1 MAQKKINYELLT
13 WTLLPYLFI
22 ASLIRSWYEASAEG
36 EPNLMA
42 IVVGLSTLPIV
53 AFLVMRLLALIA
65 KKRKK
70 EVILPRWIDLFFV
83 YLLGFAGAFGCLA
96 YSTRAFWIAVPALM
110 VFACIFMLIKAFV
123 ATRPEPKE

>member
-13 WTLLPYLFI
+13 WTLLPYFI
-22 ASLIRSWYEASAEG
+22 IIFFIKSWYELPAEG
-36 EPNLMA
+36 ELNLTP

-53 AFLVMRLLALIA
+53 AFLVMRLFALIA

-70 EVILPRWIDLFFV
+70 EVILPRWRDLFFV
-83 YLLGFAGAFGCLA
+83 YVLAFAGAFVCLS
-96 YSTRAFWIAVPALM
+96 YSTRAFWIAVPVLM
-110 VFACIFMLIKAFV
+110 VFACIFMLIKAFI

>member
-13 WTLLPYLFI
+13 WALLPYLLIALFI
-22 ASLIRSWYEASAEG
+22 GFWYKGSAEG

-42 IVVGLSTLPIV
+42 IVVGLSPGPLII
-53 AFLVMRLLALIA
+53 FLIDRLFALIA

-70 EVILPRWIDLFFV
+70 EVILPRWRDLFFV
-83 YLLGFAGAFGCLA
+83 YVLAFAGAFVCLS
-96 YSTRAFWIAVPALM
+96 YSTRAFWIAVPVLM
-110 VFACIFMLIKAFV
+110 VFACIFMLIKAFI

>member
-1 MAQKKINYELLT
+1 MAQKKINYELHT
-13 WTLLPYLFI
+13 WTFLPYFLIILFI
-22 ASLIRSWYEASAEG
+22 GLWYKDSAEG

-42 IVVGLSTLPIV
+42 IPIFM
-53 AFLVMRLLALIA
+53 FLVVRLFALID

-83 YLLGFAGAFGCLA
+83 YLLGFAGAFVCLS

>member
-13 WTLLPYLFI
+13 WTLLPYFI
-22 ASLIRSWYEASAEG
+22 IVFFIKSWYELPAEG
-36 EPNLMA
+36 ELNLMP

-53 AFLVMRLLALIA
+53 AFLVMRLFALIA

-70 EVILPRWIDLFFV
+70 EVILPRWRDLFFV
-83 YLLGFAGAFGCLA
+83 YVLAFAGAFVCLS
-96 YSTRAFWIAVPALM
+96 YSTRAFWIAVPVLI
-110 VFACIFMLIKAFV
+110 VFACIFMLIKAFI